1 MDINEG
7 EYFLV
12 QEDKFLKDNRS
23 YQGIVFKAIDV
34 RYPII
39 IGQIVYNECGKNDR
53 ISDLYPVGKN
63 IVIYLNNYDVMTVPQ
78 SFVDK
83 LIDNDKIVNLNI
95 I

>member
-34 RYPII
+34 QYPII

-53 ISDLYPVGKN
+53 MSNLYPVGKN
-63 IVIYLNNYDVMTVPQ
+63 IIIYLNNYDIMTVPKT
-78 SFVDK
+78 FVDK
-83 LIDNDKIVNLNI
+83 FINNDKIVNTEVL
-95 I
+95 